1 MRYLIV
7 ILLMLFGAEVLAQAT
22 PSGYTTF
29 LRLRK
34 YAAGVDASADSM
46 NANTHEIDAGVKVLD
61 DTLTVV
67 KADLYN
73 VVTYA
78 GALKPAVVTNASL
91 STEVDTGRVKT
102 TGNDNIY
109 GIKTFVDG
117 NTLLGSLRTHWIF
130 PNDNGGTYN
139 IGLAW
144 IWRYN
149 KLYITEVYTDDIF
162 FSDPVDTTNLAK
174 ISYDGT
180 VLNIDKPLNITGGI
194 VLTAQTLGATNA
206 AVPDTNVISVQ
217 TINVDVSTDLAQD
230 ANDWIVLPA
239 ITSVPVGHTIT
250 IVANSNGNF
259 ELQTPASSQT
269 KINNVDADGSFEYL
283 VTDATTVYI
292 TKISNNYGW
301 EAHDFDHVGAIV
313 AAHVPN

>member
-22 PSGYTTF
+22 PSGYTGF

-34 YAAGVDASADSM
+34 YAAGADASADSI
-46 NANTHEIDAGVKVLD
+46 NANADDIDAGVRVLD

-78 GALKPAVVTNASL
+78 GALKPAVVTNVSL

-109 GIKTFVDG
+109 GVKTLHNTWNTEFLLPRINSVYWNGNAAVRWKVVFSKYMYSDYFVVT
-117 NTLLGSLRTHWIF
+117 NTS
-130 PNDNGGTYN
+130 D
-139 IGLAW
+139 
-144 IWRYN
+144 
-149 KLYITEVYTDDIF
+149 IT
-162 FSDPVDTTNLAK
+162 DTAI

-180 VLNIDKPLNITGGI
+180 TVSIDKPLSVGGI
-194 VLTAQTLGATNA
+194 TITAQTLGATNA
-206 AVPDTNVISVQ
+206 AVPDTNVISAGS
-217 TINVDVSTDLAQD
+217 IYIDVSTNLAQD
-230 ANDWIVLPA
+230 VNDFILLPA
-239 ITSVPVGHTIT
+239 IASVSVGYTIT

-259 ELQTPASSQT
+259 ELRTPASSQT
-269 KINNVDADGSFEYL
+269 KINNVDADGTNEYL

-292 TKISNNYGW
+292 TKVSNTYGW